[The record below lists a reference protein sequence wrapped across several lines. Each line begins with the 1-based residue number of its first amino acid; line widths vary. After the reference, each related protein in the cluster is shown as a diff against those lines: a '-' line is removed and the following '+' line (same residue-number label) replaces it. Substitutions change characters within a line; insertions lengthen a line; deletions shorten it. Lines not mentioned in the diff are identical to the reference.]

1 MMVAELRKAPGLLKK
16 TFAIPDL
23 QHEKYVQVGKKIA
36 VTKADHL
43 SLVWTPGGGGSE
55 PTWPV
60 VLWLSLMHQL
70 SHTQEHK

>member
-1 MMVAELRKAPGLLKK
+1 MMVAELRKAPGPLKN

-43 SLVWTPGGGGSE
+43 SLVWTPRGGGSK
-55 PTWPV
+55 PT
-60 VLWLSLMHQL
+60 
-70 SHTQEHK
+70 